1 MKGLIIDDLDLETG
15 YTALALQSLITATAT
30 GVTIHTYLKS
40 SDPAAATVNTL
51 IMSGLFV
58 MVTVLA
64 AVMIKDAVN
73 GGEPA

>member
-1 MKGLIIDDLDLETG
+1 MTGLIIDDLNLETG
-15 YTALALQSLITATAT
+15 YMALTLQSLMTATAT
-30 GVTIHTYLKS
+30 GVTVHTYLES

-64 AVMIKDAVN
+64 AVMVKDAVN